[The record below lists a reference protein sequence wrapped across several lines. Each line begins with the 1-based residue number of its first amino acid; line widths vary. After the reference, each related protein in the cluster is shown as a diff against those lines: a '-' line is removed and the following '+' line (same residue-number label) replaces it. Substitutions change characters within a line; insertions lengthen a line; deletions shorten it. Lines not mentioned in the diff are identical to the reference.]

1 MTDPVETAEESTQAE
16 KPGSRSWGLVTGLS
30 VGHGIKHFYQQGVLL
45 LIPPIKEGLGLT
57 DVEIGLIG
65 TSRTIAGAV
74 SNIPAGILADMWRS
88 KVALMLTASLTCM
101 GLGYLLMGA
110 APSYW
115 LLLIGVAITGC
126 GASLW
131 HAPAFGTLA
140 AEYPERRALALSLHR
155 TGGSVGDS
163 ISPVIMGALLGGFA
177 LWGMEW
183 GGMKWEAL
191 VMLMAIP
198 VLFAAVVVLLAY
210 RRLQGVGRDT
220 PGLRAYIGSAG
231 SLLTNRAVLSMVAL
245 SGIRSMAHRGL
256 NIFLVVYMSEDLGF
270 PAFKIGY
277 HVTLLTLLGIFFS
290 PLMGLVSDRI
300 GRRPVIFFGLS
311 SMAVLSFCLIWFGT
325 GWSFT
330 IILACLGMFLYST
343 NPVMLA
349 TALDAAE
356 KGTEGSGV
364 ALMFTGAAIF
374 GAASPVIAGRLRELF
389 NMDGVFYYTAII
401 VAISAVAALFV
412 PMVKATRRG

>member
-1 MTDPVETAEESTQAE
+1 MTDPVETTEENTQAE
-16 KPGSRSWGLVTGLS
+16 KPGRRSWGLVTGLS

-45 LIPPIKEGLGLT
+45 LIPFIKEGLGLT
-57 DVEIGLIG
+57 DVEVGLIG
-65 TSRTIAGAV
+65 TSRTIAGAL

-101 GLGYLLMGA
+101 GLGYLVMGA

-140 AEYPERRALALSLHR
+140 AEYPERRALALSVHR

-163 ISPVIMGALLGGFA
+163 ISPVMMGALLGGFA

-183 GGMKWEAL
+183 GGMEWEVLA
-191 VMLMAIP
+191 MLMAIP
-198 VLFAAVVVLLAY
+198 VLFAAVVVLFAY
-210 RRLQGVGRDT
+210 RRLQGVGRGT
-220 PGLRAYIGSAG
+220 PSLRAYIGSAG

-245 SGIRSMAHRGL
+245 SGMRSMAHSGL

-277 HVTLLTLLGIFFS
+277 HVTLLTLFGIFFS

-300 GRRPVIFFGLS
+300 GRRPVIFFGMS
-311 SMAVLSFCLIWFGT
+311 SIAILVFCLIWFGT

-389 NMDGVFYYTAII
+389 SMDGVFYYTAII
-401 VAISAVAALFV
+401 VTISAVAALFV